1 MFRLGLKVVQSG
13 GVVFLGI
20 YFEATILGNIPGVQ
34 GGVAGKIG
42 ERDLPK
48 NRSVGG
54 FIVFIQGDKPGNIFL
69 AEHEKTDC
77 LASET
82 ETGFFLIGEFPF
94 GNESVDSS
102 RRIQ

>member
-1 MFRLGLKVVQSG
+1 MLRVGLKVIQSG

-42 ERDLPK
+42 ERDFPK

-54 FIVFIQGDKPGNIFL
+54 LIVFIQGDKPGDIFL
-69 AEHEKTDC
+69 VEHEKSDR

-82 ETGFFLIGEFPF
+82 ETGFFLMGQFPF
-94 GNESVDSS
+94 GDESVDGS
-102 RRIQ
+102 RGIQ